1 MRPLIPSIG
10 TFAPRSARGSSSQRG
25 LRTFATHFFLALA
38 LLAAQWAG
46 QLHGLS
52 HLSHELATAA
62 FVKVGGEGGHGNKGN
77 KPSLDHARDHCV
89 VFQGL
94 DCQAASAPVLP
105 PLIQHGALFVVFPV
119 AALRPAARPPFS
131 SRAPPVFS

>member
-1 MRPLIPSIG
+1 MRLLSPVLG
-10 TFAPRSARGSSSQRG
+10 KFAPRFARGPAQHGARS
-25 LRTFATHFFLALA
+25 FAAHLFLALA

-62 FVKVGGEGGHGNKGN
+62 FIKAGGEGTNGN

-105 PLIQHGALFVVFPV
+105 PLAQQDTVFVARPV
-119 AALRPAARPPFS
+119 AAVLPAARPPFS

>member
-1 MRPLIPSIG
+1 MRLLNPAIGNYPS
-10 TFAPRSARGSSSQRG
+10 PSARGPARRAD
-25 LRTFATHFFLALA
+25 LRTFAHLFLALA

-52 HLSHELATAA
+52 HLSHELATADFIKA
-62 FVKVGGEGGHGNKGN
+62 GGEWRKGGR
-77 KPSLDHARDHCV
+77 PALDHARDHCV

-94 DCQAASAPVLP
+94 DCQAASAPILP
-105 PLIQHGALFVVFPV
+105 PLFQQGAQFVAIPV
-119 AALRPAARPPFS
+119 AALLPAARPPFS